1 MKTGIA
7 RGIMLSAM
15 ASLAL
20 APMAAKA
27 GTRASDTS
35 SRYIASAS
43 GEPGLQRAADD
54 EDKAAPLIGLDLQTF
69 LLGSA
74 IIGILVALAIDE
86 NERRIEAPSKRIQFQ
101 SNGAN

>member
-20 APMAAKA
+20 APVAANA

-43 GEPGLQRAADD
+43 GEPGLQRAADG

-74 IIGILVALAIDE
+74 IIGILVAIAIDE
-86 NERRIEAPSKRIQFQ
+86 DERRTQFQ

>member
-20 APMAAKA
+20 TSVSASA

-43 GEPGLQRAADD
+43 AEPGLQRAADG
-54 EDKAAPLIGLDLQTF
+54 EDKAARLIGLDLQTF
-69 LLGSA
+69 LLGTA
-74 IIGILVALAIDE
+74 LIGILVAIAIDE
-86 NERRIEAPSKRIQFQ
+86 NEPRTQFQ